1 MTARPRLGR
10 RPGESVTR
18 EAILEVARRK
28 FADLGYDRTT
38 MRGVAADADVDASVV
53 SHYFGSKQG
62 LFTAAAALPFEPE
75 AVLAE
80 LLDGPRETI
89 GHRLATHALRI
100 VETTDGRLQI
110 TGLIRAAAS
119 DENAAR
125 MLRDRITGELL
136 LPLAQELDS
145 PDAQLR
151 AALASSQMVGLI
163 MARHIT
169 GLQVLADTDAAVLAD
184 AIGPTLQRYLTG
196 PLTGAQ

>member
-38 MRGVAADADVDASVV
+38 MRGVAADADVDSSVV

-80 LLDGPRETI
+80 LLGGPRETI
-89 GHRLATHALRI
+89 GHRLATLALRI
-100 VETTDGRLQI
+100 VETTDGRQKI

-125 MLRDRITGELL
+125 LLRDRITGELL

-151 AALASSQMVGLI
+151 AALASSQMVGLV

-169 GLQVLADTDAAVLAD
+169 GVQVLADTDAGVLAD
-184 AIGPTLQRYLTG
+184 AIGPTLQRYLAG